1 MEATTTITA
10 KAGETFTH
18 SAYVLGE
25 SGHYDVEIG
34 PRLTFRRTLVLF
46 VKAGDRLMDAFGQPT
61 VTVAKDPRVTARTVR
76 LDFTRGDHQTFLP
89 GEVLNVF
96 VSSEDVRPVFQAGV
110 TTEDA
115 L

>member
-1 MEATTTITA
+1 MEATSTITA
-10 KAGETFTH
+10 PVGQTFTH
-18 SAYVLGE
+18 SAWVQGDTAA
-25 SGHYDVEIG
+25 YDVEVG

-61 VTVAKDPRVTARTVR
+61 VTVARDPRVTARTVR

-96 VSSEDVRPVFQAGV
+96 VSSEPVG
-110 TTEDA
+110 
-115 L
+115 